1 MISKEELAQ
10 EHKYLNKVVD
20 TLEEQIQFLNNS
32 LYDQERNL
40 QETSE
45 YMASSFYGSDAEE
58 HAVAKQAMQ
67 ELQFGII
74 ALNETRNLKERQKQ
88 SPYFGRID
96 FMADDE
102 KSVLPYYIG
111 IAHIGTAERPL
122 PYVLDWRAPL
132 SSMYYDYELGSA
144 KYNAPMGEIT
154 GKITL
159 KRQYKTAGRDLVYAF
174 DSSLTIGDDILK
186 AELGKNAS
194 AKMKNIVAT
203 IQKEQNQIIRAPL
216 HENMVVQGVAGSGKT
231 SIALHRV
238 AYLLYTNKIKASDI
252 LIVSPSGIFSDYIS
266 NVLPELGEANTPKI
280 TFEEIAETELFGF
293 AKLEAKSQ
301 MLEDILAGNEVRAKD
316 VSAKAGQQ
324 FFDNLKTYLN
334 EKVVANFKAKDIK
347 VGTTIVKAQE
357 IERLYRENYQT
368 KNPAVRVEWIAD
380 FVVDRL
386 EVGAKNQKA
395 VFQRVKKV
403 LFAMFESTNI
413 VDIYEEFLKTQAMT
427 LNKTQTG
434 KEIMVGYEDA
444 PALLY
449 IKNFLL
455 GVDVKKAFKHII
467 IDEMQDYS
475 LIALDLLN
483 TIYPA
488 TKTILGDINQTLEK
502 TLDKAYLKSLAQIF
516 SANLYTLSTTY
527 RSTIQIAKFS
537 QKILGISG
545 VKMINRSGEDVEKIS
560 AKNLVENLEKLSKKY
575 ESVAVITPGLKDAKT
590 LQKAL
595 PENLGFMLV
604 DDLTGQVGERKIVVP
619 ASLSKGLEFDAVVVI
634 EPNKNLKIAKN
645 IKYVSATRAL
655 HKLVMVEM

>member
-1 MISKEELAQ
+1 MISNEELGREQ
-10 EHKYLNKVVD
+10 KYLNKVVD
-20 TLEEQIQFLNNS
+20 TLEDQIQFLNNS
-32 LYDQERNL
+32 LYDQEKNL

-58 HAVAKQAMQ
+58 HAVAKQAME
-67 ELQFGII
+67 ELQLGII
-74 ALNETRNLKERQKQ
+74 ALTETRNLKERQKQ

-96 FMADDE
+96 FWADDE

-111 IAHIGTAERPL
+111 IAHIGTAEKPL

-132 SSMYYDYELGSA
+132 SSMYYDYELGDA
-144 KYNAPMGEIT
+144 KYQAPMGEIS

-159 KRQYKTAGRDLVYAF
+159 KRQYKTKERELVYAF
-174 DSSLTIGDDILK
+174 DSSLTIGDEILK

-203 IQKEQNQIIRAPL
+203 IQKEQNAIIRAPL

-238 AYLLYTNKIKASDI
+238 AYLMYTNKIKASDI

-266 NVLPELGEANTPKI
+266 NVLPELGESNTPKI
-280 TFEEIAETELFGF
+280 TFEEIAEEELRGF
-293 AKLEAKSQ
+293 VRFEPKSQ
-301 MLEDILAGNEVRAKD
+301 MLEDILAGNDLRARD
-316 VSAKAGQQ
+316 VQTKAGQA
-324 FFDNLKTYLN
+324 FFDSLKAFLDTD
-334 EKVVANFKAKDIK
+334 VALNFKAKDIK
-347 VGTTIVKAQE
+347 VGQTVIKAQE
-357 IERLYRENYQT
+357 IEKLYSENYQT

-386 EVGAKNQKA
+386 EIGAKNQKA

-403 LFAMFESTNI
+403 LFTMFESTNI
-413 VDIYEEFLKTQAMT
+413 VDIYEAFLKTQNMT
-427 LNKTQTG
+427 LNKAVIG
-434 KEIMVGYEDA
+434 KETYLGFEDV

-455 GVDVKKAFKHII
+455 GVEVKKNFKHII

-475 LIALDLLN
+475 LIALDILN

-502 TLDKAYLKSLAQIF
+502 TLDKTYLKNLAKIF

-537 QKILGISG
+537 QKILGLTG
-545 VKMINRSGEDVEKIS
+545 VKFINRSGEDVEKIS
-560 AKNLVENLEKLSKKY
+560 AQNLKETLKNLAEKY
-575 ESVAVITPGLKDAKT
+575 ESVAVITPGLKEAKVV
-590 LQKAL
+590 QKAL
-595 PENLGFMLV
+595 PEALQFMLV
-604 DDLTGQVGERKIVVP
+604 DDLTGQVKDRKIVVP
-619 ASLSKGLEFDAVVVI
+619 CALSKGLEFDAVVVI
-634 EPNKNLKIAKN
+634 QPNKTLKIAKN
-645 IKYVSATRAL
+645 INYVAATRAL

>member
-1 MISKEELAQ
+1 MISKEELGQ
-10 EHKYLNKVVD
+10 ENKYLNKVVD
-20 TLEEQIQFLNNS
+20 TLEEQIQTLNNM
-32 LYDQERNL
+32 LYDQEKNL
-40 QETSE
+40 HETSE

-67 ELQFGII
+67 ELQLGII
-74 ALNETRNLKERQKQ
+74 ALNDTRALKERQKE
-88 SPYFGRID
+88 SPYFGRVD

-111 IAHIGTAERPL
+111 IAHIGTSERPL

-132 SSMYYDYELGSA
+132 SSIYYDYELGEA
-144 KYNAPMGEIT
+144 KYNAPMGEIS

-159 KRQYKTAGRDLVYAF
+159 KRQYKTKERELVYAF

-203 IQKEQNQIIRAPL
+203 IQKEQNKIIRAPL
-216 HENMVVQGVAGSGKT
+216 HENMIVQGVAGSGKT

-280 TFEEIAETELFGF
+280 TFEELAEEELLGLVKF
-293 AKLEAKSQ
+293 EPKSQ
-301 MLEDILAGNEVRAKD
+301 MLEDILAGNDTRAKD
-316 VSAKAGQQ
+316 VQTKAGQV
-324 FFDNLKTYLN
+324 FFDALKAYLN
-334 EKVVANFKAKDIK
+334 EKVVTNFKAKDIK
-347 VGTTIVKAQE
+347 VGKTIIKAQE
-357 IERLYRENYQT
+357 IDKLYNENYQT

-386 EVGAKNQKA
+386 EIGPKNQKA

-403 LFAMFESTNI
+403 LFAMFENTSV
-413 VDIYEEFLKTQAMT
+413 VDIYEQFLISQKMT
-427 LNKTQTG
+427 LQKVQIG
-434 KEIMVGYEDA
+434 KEIFVGFEDV

-455 GVDVKKAFKHII
+455 GVETKKHFKHII

-475 LIALDLLN
+475 LIALDVLN
-483 TIYPA
+483 TVYPA

-502 TLDKAYLKSLAQIF
+502 TLDKTYLKSLAAVF

-537 QKILGISG
+537 QKILGLTG
-545 VKMINRSGEDVEKIS
+545 VKMINRNGEEVEKIS
-560 AKNLVENLEKLSKKY
+560 AKNLSEKLETLVQKF
-575 ESVAVITPGLKDAKT
+575 ESVAVITPGLKEAKQI
-590 LQKAL
+590 QKAL
-595 PENLGFMLV
+595 PEELGFTLV
-604 DDLTGQVGERKIVVP
+604 DDLTGQVKDRKIVVP
-619 ASLSKGLEFDAVVVI
+619 TALSKGLEFDAVVVI
-634 EPNKNLKIAKN
+634 QPNKSLKISKN
-645 IKYVSATRAL
+645 IKYVAATRAL

>member
-1 MISKEELAQ
+1 MISKEELGQ
-10 EHKYLNKVVD
+10 ENKYLNKVVD
-20 TLEEQIQFLNNS
+20 TLEGQIQTLNNM
-32 LYDQERNL
+32 LYDQEKNL
-40 QETSE
+40 HETSE

-67 ELQFGII
+67 ELQLGII
-74 ALNETRNLKERQKQ
+74 ALNETRALKERQKE
-88 SPYFGRID
+88 SAYFGRID

-102 KSVLPYYIG
+102 KSVFPYYIG

-132 SSMYYDYELGSA
+132 SSMYYDYELGHA
-144 KYNAPMGEIT
+144 TYTAPMGEIS

-159 KRQYKTAGRDLVYAF
+159 KRQYKTQERELVYAF

-203 IQKEQNQIIRAPL
+203 IQKEQNKIIRAPL
-216 HENMVVQGVAGSGKT
+216 HENMIVQGVAGSGKT

-238 AYLLYTNKIKASDI
+238 AYLMYTNKIKASDI

-280 TFEEIAETELFGF
+280 TFEEILEEELLGVVKF
-293 AKLEAKSQ
+293 EPKSQ
-301 MLEDILAGNEVRAKD
+301 MLEDILGGNEARAQD
-316 VSAKAGQQ
+316 VQTKAGQA
-324 FFDNLKTYLN
+324 FFDALKAYLN
-334 EKVVANFKAKDIK
+334 NQVVTNFKAKDIK
-347 VGTTIVKAQE
+347 VGTVKILAKE
-357 IERLYRENYQT
+357 IDKLYNENYQT

-386 EVGAKNQKA
+386 EIGAKNQKA

-403 LFAMFESTNI
+403 LFTMFESTNI
-413 VDIYEEFLKTQAMT
+413 VDIYENFLKSQNM
-427 LNKTQTG
+427 LFQKVQIG
-434 KEIMVGYEDA
+434 KEIFVGFEDA

-455 GVDVKKAFKHII
+455 GVDVKKHFKHII

-475 LIALDLLN
+475 LIALDILN

-502 TLDKAYLKSLAQIF
+502 TLDKAYLKNLAGIF

-537 QKILGISG
+537 QKILGLTG
-545 VKMINRSGEDVEKIS
+545 VKRINRSGEDVETIS
-560 AKNLVENLEKLSKKY
+560 AKNLAEKLKELTGKY
-575 ESVAVITPGLKDAKT
+575 ESVAVITPGLKEAK
-590 LQKAL
+590 LVQKTL

-604 DDLTGQVGERKIVVP
+604 DDATGQVKDRKIVVP
-619 ASLSKGLEFDAVVVI
+619 TALSKGLEFDAVVVVQ
-634 EPNKNLKIAKN
+634 PNKNLKIAKN
-645 IKYVSATRAL
+645 INYVATTRAL